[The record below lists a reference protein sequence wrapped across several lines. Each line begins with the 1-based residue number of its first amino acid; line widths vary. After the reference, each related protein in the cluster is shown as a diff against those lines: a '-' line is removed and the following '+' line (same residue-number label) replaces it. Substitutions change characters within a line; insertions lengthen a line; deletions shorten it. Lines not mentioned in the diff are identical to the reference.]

1 MRIFRNRSKA
11 KNGLQGRGEA
21 QKGNETAGSK
31 PPLLGPGSG
40 TADDERLTPE
50 PSDVH
55 GAQEA
60 FRAPR
65 SGAIA
70 RDLRGLL
77 RDSQVVE
84 APGELR
90 VFAYDASFE
99 TQLNPRPPEAAVI
112 AGSEE
117 DVRALMH
124 YAYERGIPVTPRGAA
139 SGQAAGSVAFEG
151 GIVLS
156 LNAMN
161 RILEIDVP
169 NLQAFCEP
177 GVVHAQLNAALKPHR
192 LLFPPDPG
200 SSRMAT
206 VGGMAS
212 TNANGMRALKYG
224 PTGAWVLGL
233 NVVLPDGQLIQTG
246 SVGSR
251 AKQSSAGLELTKL
264 FVGAEGTLGVIT
276 RLRLKVQPVA
286 PARAIVTALFDELE
300 NAGRAVQETF
310 AAGVSPSAIEILDER
325 CIQAI
330 NLYRPGMNLPPVEAM
345 LLFEVDGNPQGV
357 RWDAERVAEVVR
369 PLAREVEWSDEP
381 ARIAA
386 LWEARSLV
394 GAAIGALRPGS
405 NRAYCGEDI
414 CVPVA
419 RVPETLRAIQDTSAR
434 YRIPIATYGH
444 IGSGN
449 LHPGH
454 LIDARDPDEVRR
466 VLRVADEIHELALRM
481 GGTVTGEHGVGA
493 ARAPY
498 MAREHGPALDAMRAI
513 KRALDPK
520 GIMNPAKVFSS
531 DATDQRAEG
540 SPVPELTE
548 EEPLDES
555 RQRTTPRPAGL
566 PRQPRQEAPPFE

>member
-1 MRIFRNRSKA
+1 MRIFKNRSKV
-11 KNGLQGRGEA
+11 KNGPQNRTEA
-21 QKGNETAGSK
+21 KKDNETARSE

-40 TADDERLTPE
+40 TADDERLTPN

-60 FRAPR
+60 FRAQH
-65 SGAIA
+65 SGTIA
-70 RDLRGLL
+70 RDLRSLL
-77 RDSQVVE
+77 CDSQVVE

-99 TQLNPRPPEAAVI
+99 TQLRPRPPEAAVI

-117 DVRALMH
+117 DVGALMR
-124 YAYERGIPVTPRGAA
+124 YAHERGIPVTPRGAA
-139 SGQAAGSVAFEG
+139 SGQAAGAVAFEG

-161 RILEIDVP
+161 RVLEVDAP

-177 GVVHAQLNAALKPHR
+177 GVVHAQLNAALKPQR
-192 LLFPPDPG
+192 LIFPPDPG
-200 SSRMAT
+200 SSKMAT

-233 NVVLPDGQLIQTG
+233 GVVLPNGQLIQTG

-276 RLRLKVQPVA
+276 QLRLKLQPIA

-300 NAGRAVQETF
+300 NAGQAVQETF
-310 AAGVSPSAIEILDER
+310 ATGVNPSAIEILDER

-419 RVPETLRAIQDTSAR
+419 RVPETLRAIQDISAR

-444 IGSGN
+444 IGGGN

-566 PRQPRQEAPPFE
+566 PRQPRQEAPP